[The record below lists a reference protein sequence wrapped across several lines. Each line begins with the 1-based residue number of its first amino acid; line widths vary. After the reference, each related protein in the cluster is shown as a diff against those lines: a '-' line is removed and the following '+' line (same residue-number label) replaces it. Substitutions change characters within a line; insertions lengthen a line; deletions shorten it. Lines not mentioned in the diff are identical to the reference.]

1 MCKKWIKN
9 TILYIRL
16 IEWGAIRQIHFEIL
30 NLKPETHFKQ
40 VGTNAAMDWESCR
53 LSANRWYHDLETF
66 FIQFAH
72 EVFLLLLLLPVN
84 LNFVLAP
91 WVPEFPDVLFQY
103 LSACYLSAC
112 LVFCFPVLSPLTSVN
127 LWKHSVAE
135 GNVEMITLWGKRLFS
150 DRFMVWRHS

>member
-66 FIQFAH
+66 FYTICQWSFFVVVVVTSELELCARALGSWISWRSLS
-72 EVFLLLLLLPVN
+72 VSVCLLSVSLPGILLSCTFTLDISKSLK
-84 LNFVLAP
+84 A
-91 WVPEFPDVLFQY
+91 
-103 LSACYLSAC
+103 
-112 LVFCFPVLSPLTSVN
+112 FC
-127 LWKHSVAE
+127 
-135 GNVEMITLWGKRLFS
+135 R
-150 DRFMVWRHS
+150 WR